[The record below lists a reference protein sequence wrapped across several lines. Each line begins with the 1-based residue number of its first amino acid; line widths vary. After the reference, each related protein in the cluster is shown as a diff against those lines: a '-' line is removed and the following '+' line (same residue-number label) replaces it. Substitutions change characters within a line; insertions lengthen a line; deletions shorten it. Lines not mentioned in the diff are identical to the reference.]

1 MAERTTGADDIG
13 TRLRTMRALDFE
25 FATDHDDDGGIVAL
39 VGVRLHHG
47 VIDIFE
53 LYGEDEANATRL
65 PDTETNILLART
77 VLWHTRGSA
86 YEVIDAL
93 LALPDPEPGRVADG
107 EPLSWQTPVHQH
119 RHERSGGQRN

>member
-1 MAERTTGADDIG
+1 MAEQAQGADGISA
-13 TRLRTMRALDFE
+13 RLKTMRALKFE

-47 VIDIFE
+47 VVDIFE

-65 PDTETNILLART
+65 PDTELNLMLART

-86 YEVIDAL
+86 YEVIDSL
-93 LALPDPEPGRVADG
+93 LALPDPDPGQVSG
-107 EPLSWQTPVHQH
+107 SGSLSWQAPLHQY
-119 RHERSGGQRN
+119 RHQRS